1 MKKIYLK
8 PETALQ
14 EMDCC
19 ELLVD
24 SFKMNPE
31 KVNTGQVLSRMYEDD
46 WVEEE
51 SPKTIWDDDE
61 E

>member
-24 SFKMNPE
+24 SYDLNGQTVKTN
-31 KVNTGQVLSRMYEDD
+31 QVLSRTYEDD

-51 SPKTIWDDDE
+51 SRKTIWDDDE